1 MTKQIAGT
9 RSLKVLDAACRHL
22 NFTRAAAELRLT
34 PAAVSHQ
41 IKEFETQLGIE
52 LFVRDNRSLQLTA
65 GGKIIRNGVA
75 AALGTLAEGASRACK
90 TQAHR
95 QSGGNRPSSHAPQ
108 RACRNLGCLL

>member
-52 LFVRDNRSLQLTA
+52 LFVRANRSLKLTA
-65 GGKIIRNGVA
+65 SGKIMHDAVA
-75 AALGTLAEGASRACK
+75 AALGTLAHGASRAPK
-90 TQAHR
+90 PQTHAQFRATA
-95 QSGGNRPSSHAPQ
+95 SSSTTSTPLCPQ
-108 RACRNLGCLL
+108 LARFS